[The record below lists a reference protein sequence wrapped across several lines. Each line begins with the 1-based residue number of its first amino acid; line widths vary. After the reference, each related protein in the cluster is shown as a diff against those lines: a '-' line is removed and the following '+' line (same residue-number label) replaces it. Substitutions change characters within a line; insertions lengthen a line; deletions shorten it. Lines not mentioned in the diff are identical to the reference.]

1 MSQKTATIQTNF
13 GPEIFEIGSKL
24 TELQPFEIRNFDL
37 GHPVFSYVPTETSR
51 IMELEARIEI

>member
-1 MSQKTATIQTNF
+1 MCVLFVVTKFVALLYDKTANIQTNY

-37 GHPVFSYVPTETSR
+37 GHPVH
-51 IMELEARIEI
+51 I